1 VPALETE
8 KAERNYEE
16 LPPLGISG
24 FGGWLVL
31 VQIGLFLTLAN
42 LNFQIFQNSL
52 PSFGPEIWN
61 VLTSRDSD
69 MYHPLWAPIIVFE
82 AIYNVLF
89 LLFSLYAIV
98 SFYQKKAIVPRLMI
112 IFYGISFLIGAID
125 TLLVY
130 QIPAAKELDSGDSI
144 MDIVRSFITCLIWI
158 PYFLK
163 SERVKNTFIR

>member
-1 VPALETE
+1 MCWSNCRGRA
-8 KAERNYEE
+8 
-16 LPPLGISG
+16 GIG
-24 FGGWLVL
+24 DGENGAQLRGVTAAW
-31 VQIGLFLTLAN
+31 
-42 LNFQIFQNSL
+42 NFRI
-52 PSFGPEIWN
+52 
-61 VLTSRDSD
+61 
-69 MYHPLWAPIIVFE
+69 
-82 AIYNVLF
+82 
-89 LLFSLYAIV
+89 LFSLYAIV

-130 QIPAAKELDSGDSI
+130 QIPAAKELDSGDSV